1 MRNCSIHEYI
11 IILIIVFT
19 TLVGCEN
26 KNSHKI
32 FLGLNERY
40 NLDTLSSSLASLD
53 SNNIKSITTEN
64 VYRTILEWSDSLK
77 SKWFLKK
84 LSNNLRDDGNGIFE
98 ITKHNDSIIVLS
110 LGEEDIIVGAT
121 NGYIFLL
128 GYPFKSQDLI
138 QLLCEFLHRNK

>member
-1 MRNCSIHEYI
+1 
-11 IILIIVFT
+11 
-19 TLVGCEN
+19 LVGCEN